1 MVASK
6 HWSEIY
12 STFMLFLTRALI
24 KANYKEIVSVDVCL
38 HDLTYRKVAISRLS
52 WLVAHFHIFRLFMK
66 EKFDAYVL

>member
-24 KANYKEIVSVDVCL
+24 EENYKDILLVCKL
-38 HDLTYRKVAISRLS
+38 Q
-52 WLVAHFHIFRLFMK
+52 FRLCN
-66 EKFDAYVL
+66 YVQSGILLLHVLWTILDHDC